1 MSRNSLMR
9 KRKTR
14 FSSLFFLAL
23 LILFSCSS
31 HSFFLLFS
39 LIYSL
44 FYLLLEDYCTIIFA
58 SPVGNTSNHIE
69 IWNILTGIPGIMVYQ
84 LVFRITARI
93 PGYQVPPKFLFTD
106 KEPHRLFFW
115 KIKSKFF
122 SFVFQYWNS
131 KSNWTLKVLLVKS
144 FYLSQ
149 VKQALHFIIP
159 ICRLLLSLKILK
171 QHIEARLH

>member
-69 IWNILTGIPGIMVYQ
+69 IWNILYTIYPGIPGIPGIPVSISNYSPD
-84 LVFRITARI
+84 TRI
-93 PGYQVPPKFLFTD
+93 PSTTKILIYRQGTPPFVFL
-106 KEPHRLFFW
+106 KNQIKILFFRVSILKF
-115 KIKSKFF
+115 KIKL
-122 SFVFQYWNS
+122 N
-131 KSNWTLKVLLVKS
+131 
-144 FYLSQ
+144 
-149 VKQALHFIIP
+149 IEG
-159 ICRLLLSLKILK
+159 SLG
-171 QHIEARLH
+171 